1 MFYASNGFL
10 FVGCIEIRIMEQ
22 NNNQKNEI
30 PIRKIFISY
39 SRSNNDYID
48 KVRELAEELASNT
61 MEVELDQWS
70 LKEGDDKFLYMEQMA
85 NDPTIDKVII
95 LLDKKYKEKAD
106 GRKDGV
112 GTETTIM
119 TPKVYADVIEKRG
132 KQKFIPVIM
141 GRDSETGKEFV
152 PAFLDGRIYIDLTD
166 ADHYAEKF
174 EELVRAIHDKP
185 IYKKPV
191 PGKAPSYLLEDEG
204 TNLGTSGRARRAIEF
219 LVNDKPQALNAVKDY
234 FTLVTENLKMF
245 DFTPETE
252 QMIDESIIEKIQE
265 ITPLRDEIVDVF
277 SAIARYREDS
287 AIYEEIHDF
296 FEQLLPYLE
305 YRNDGDSSHQWAA
318 DHYKFFGYELFLYA
332 VAALLRFGRFRQLNE
347 LTEQGYYFSGS
358 PFSRNQNSLLSFLK
372 FNTYSEALR
381 NYNQRQQRQY
391 HSIEAHFM
399 NKRANRKDFKFE
411 DLMQADFLLY
421 LLYQIDNKESPDTSW
436 YSWYPA
442 TLTFAEY
449 RDRPFEV
456 FLRSQSR
463 RFFDKFKV
471 GLRNNSKDDLSKLI
485 NDIEEEMKRE
495 SRRNRVYASMFTNIE
510 QIETSP

>member
-1 MFYASNGFL
+1 
-10 FVGCIEIRIMEQ
+10 MEQ
-22 NNNQKNEI
+22 NNNNESEI
-30 PIRKIFISY
+30 PVRKIFISY
-39 SRSNNDYID
+39 SRSNDEYVN
-48 KVRELAEELASNT
+48 KVRELAEELANHT
-61 MEVELDQWS
+61 MDVELDQWS
-70 LKEGDDKFLYMEQMA
+70 LKEGDDKFVYMEQMV

-119 TPKVYADVIEKRG
+119 TPKIYADVVEKRG

-141 GRDSETGKEFV
+141 ERDAETGKEFV
-152 PAFLDGRIYIDLTD
+152 PTFLDGRIYIDLTD

-234 FTLVTENLKMF
+234 FTLVTENLRMF
-245 DFTPETE
+245 DFPPETQ

-287 AIYEEIHDF
+287 AIYEEIHNF
-296 FEQLLPYLE
+296 FEQLLPYFE
-305 YRNDGDSSHQWAA
+305 YRNDGDSNHQWAA

-332 VAALLRFGRFRQLNE
+332 VAALLRFKRFGQLNK

-358 PFSRNQNSLLSFLK
+358 PYSRNQNSLLSFLK
-372 FNTYSEALR
+372 FNTYSEALQ
-381 NYNQRQQRQY
+381 NYNKRQQRQY
-391 HSIEAHFM
+391 LSVEAHYM
-399 NKRANRKDFKFE
+399 NKRAIRKDFTFE
-411 DLMQADFLLY
+411 DLMQADFLLF
-421 LLYQIDNKESPDTSW
+421 LLYQIDDKESSNTFW
-436 YSWYPA
+436 VSWYPS

-449 RDRPFEV
+449 RDKPFEV
-456 FLRSQSR
+456 FSRSQSR
-463 RFFDKFKV
+463 KFFDKFKV
-471 GLRNNSKDDLSKLI
+471 CLRNASKEELSDLFEKI
-485 NDIEEEMKRE
+485 KENKE
-495 SRRNRVYASMFTNIE
+495 SRFGRRWANLSSFTGID
-510 QIETSP
+510 QIVTRP